1 VDRHVWHAAGVDS
14 DPRHLRTARLQLR
27 PLVLADV
34 PAIVR
39 FRDDPEVARYQSWDR
54 YSEADAQ
61 ALVASVSDGRPGT
74 AGEWFQ
80 WGIELAAG
88 PGAGALIGDC
98 GLKTHDDPRLGDIGY
113 TLGRAHQRQ
122 GYASEAVRRIVDLAF
137 TSLGMHRISASIDA
151 DNHASLALCE
161 RLGMRREAHHRRS
174 VWFKGAWCDDV
185 IYAVLRDEW
194 VVS

>member
-1 VDRHVWHAAGVDS
+1 MDS

-54 YSEADAQ
+54 YSEDDAR
-61 ALVASVSDGRPGT
+61 ALVESVCDGRPGT

-80 WGIELAAG
+80 WGIVLAEG
-88 PGAGALIGDC
+88 PDAGALIGDC
-98 GLKTHDDPRLGDIGY
+98 GLKTRGDDPRLGEIGY
-113 TLGRAHQRQ
+113 TLGRPHQRR
-122 GYASEAVRRIVDLAF
+122 GYAGEAVRRVLDLAF
-137 TSLGMHRISASIDA
+137 TSLGMHRVSASIDA

-161 RLGMRREAHHRRS
+161 RLGLRREGHLRRA
-174 VWFKGAWCDDV
+174 VWFKGVWCDDV

-194 VVS
+194 SAG